1 MAFRSSWSPNFSRL
15 TRTSAVT
22 GGSLG
27 NNTLAC
33 WFRLDDL
40 AANYEFIQI
49 DTPGESDYQAL
60 IKYDAGVGGLTFLQR
75 NSNGSDI
82 AEAGTG
88 GGSDP
93 VIPTTSGVW
102 HHVAMTWD
110 GSTLAAYVDGVQVRT
125 KSGTPGTRGTW
136 TDLNVGPCLGDLQD
150 AVFYNA
156 ALSAAEI
163 AALYSARLP
172 KRRNNLLVHLPCFP
186 GSNRTVDYSGLGN
199 NFTATGSPAD
209 SSVAPPPVGWGSG
222 RAVLI
227 VPAGGTVINADGAGL
242 TKFNASGTPSVA
254 AAASGAGLTKLNASA
269 APTVAVAAAGAG
281 LSKFNASGAPTISVA
296 PAGAGL
302 TLLNG
307 SGTAAAAASAGG
319 EGKTA
324 FGGSATPTV
333 SIAAV
338 GVGLTKFNA
347 QATVDGQASGT
358 GRTVFGGSATA
369 TVSIAVA
376 GAGLT
381 RFNGLGNSSS
391 GGGGGPTLAV
401 LQTRSVASQR
411 RHSLALGSRR
421 RLR

>member
-1 MAFRSSWSPNFSRL
+1 
-15 TRTSAVT
+15 
-22 GGSLG
+22 
-27 NNTLAC
+27 LAC
-33 WFRLDDL
+33 WFRVDDL

-49 DTPGESDYQAL
+49 DTPGESNYQAL

-88 GGSDP
+88 GGGDP

-186 GSNRTVDYSGLGN
+186 GSNRIVDYSGLGN

-209 SSVAPPPVGWGSG
+209 SSVVPPPAGWGSG
-222 RAVLI
+222 RAILV
-227 VPAGGTVINADGAGL
+227 VPAASGIAITATGSTQCSGSASVGKTAAVAATGTTQCTGAASVTLGKNASGLTQCTGAATVGKGAALTATGSTQVTGAAALGASAGIAATGSTQCSGSATMSASGTMPASGSTQCTGAATLQATFPITATGLTQFTGSANTGGAIPIPGTGTTQCTGVATLQATLQLTAAGL
-242 TKFNASGTPSVA
+242 TT
-254 AAASGAGLTKLNASA
+254 T
-269 APTVAVAAAGAG
+269 
-281 LSKFNASGAPTISVA
+281 
-296 PAGAGL
+296 
-302 TLLNG
+302 
-307 SGTAAAAASAGG
+307 SGTAAM
-319 EGKTA
+319 
-324 FGGSATPTV
+324 
-333 SIAAV
+333 
-338 GVGLTKFNA
+338 
-347 QATVDGQASGT
+347 SGPLSGAHSVHLWRRNRR
-358 GRTVFGGSATA
+358 GR
-369 TVSIAVA
+369 
-376 GAGLT
+376 
-381 RFNGLGNSSS
+381 
-391 GGGGGPTLAV
+391 
-401 LQTRSVASQR
+401 
-411 RHSLALGSRR
+411 
-421 RLR
+421 